1 MPCRDYESDSYS
13 SPTDSWQYRDLKERA
28 DMLARI
34 ACKAMTELEDNRI
47 EDLLLLRDDEVREW
61 WAKHKEADRKARE
74 KEQRKQERIRLRR
87 AALRKLNEEE
97 KIALG
102 LKKSKD
108 KDIEEEDLTQAL
120 LAVIDPKTF
129 KRNTKKEWQI

>member
-34 ACKAMTELEDNRI
+34 ACKAMTELENNRI

-87 AALRKLNEEE
+87 AALRKLSEEE

-102 LKKSKD
+102 LKKSKNQ
-108 KDIEEEDLTQAL
+108 DIEEDVTQDL
-120 LAVIDPKTF
+120 LAVADKIL
-129 KRNTKKEWQI
+129 KRKAKEEWQI

>member
-34 ACKAMTELEDNRI
+34 ACKAMTELENNKI

-87 AALRKLNEEE
+87 AALRKLSEEE

-108 KDIEEEDLTQAL
+108 KDIEEDVTQDL
-120 LAVIDPKTF
+120 LAVADKIL
-129 KRNTKKEWQI
+129 KRKVKEEWQI

>member
-1 MPCRDYESDSYS
+1 MPCRDYASDRYS
-13 SPTDSWQYRDLKERA
+13 SPTDSWQYQEMKNRA

-34 ACKAMTELEDNRI
+34 ACKAMTELENNKI

-74 KEQRKQERIRLRR
+74 KEERKQARLRLRR
-87 AALRKLNEEE
+87 AALRKLTAEE
-97 KIALG
+97 KVALG
-102 LKKSKD
+102 LKKSTD
-108 KDIEEEDLTQAL
+108 PDTAEDVTQAL

-129 KRNTKKEWQI
+129 KRKAKKEWQI

>member
-1 MPCRDYESDSYS
+1 
-13 SPTDSWQYRDLKERA
+13 
-28 DMLARI
+28 MLARI
-34 ACKAMTELEDNRI
+34 ACKAMTELENNKI

-87 AALRKLNEEE
+87 AALRKLSEEE

-108 KDIEEEDLTQAL
+108 KDIEEDVTQDL
-120 LAVIDPKTF
+120 LAVADKIL
-129 KRNTKKEWQI
+129 KRKAKEEWQI

>member
-1 MPCRDYESDSYS
+1 MPCRDYESDSYR

-34 ACKAMTELEDNRI
+34 ACKAMTELENNKI
-47 EDLLLLRDDEVREW
+47 EDLLLLRDDEVRTW
-61 WAKHKEADRKARE
+61 WAAHKEADRLARE

-87 AALRKLNEEE
+87 AALRKLSEEE
-97 KIALG
+97 KVALG

-108 KDIEEEDLTQAL
+108 KDIEEDVTQDL
-120 LAVIDPKTF
+120 LAVADKIL
-129 KRNTKKEWQI
+129 KRKAKEEWQI

>member
-1 MPCRDYESDSYS
+1 MPCRSYEDDYRSGE
-13 SPTDSWQYRDLKERA
+13 PTDSWQYKELKA
-28 DMLARI
+28 NNDKLARI
-34 ACKAMTELEDNRI
+34 ACKAMTELENNRI

-87 AALRKLNEEE
+87 AALRKLSEEE
-97 KIALG
+97 KVALG

-108 KDIEEEDLTQAL
+108 KDIEEDVTQDL
-120 LAVIDPKTF
+120 LAVADKIL
-129 KRNTKKEWQI
+129 KRKAKEEWQI